1 MKFFLGTLV
10 GGVLGVILTIVGE
23 FVIAW
28 LLVFRR

>member
-1 MKFFLGTLV
+1 MKFFLGTLL
-10 GGVLGVILTIVGE
+10 GGFLGIIFTIVVE